1 MKQRKIAVILAGLLL
16 LAGCGNSIKNEY
28 GTYMAAP
35 EAASGGASNAADTAA
50 YDYDAEKNAEVTD
63 EKLVYTA
70 DVTLQTRQ
78 YDDTVEKLH
87 QAVKDAKGLIAQE
100 SQSVETHGSYK
111 DGDGPK
117 HLYITMRIPA
127 EEFQAFLLK
136 LDDLGNVISRNTYM
150 ENITRQYNDNS
161 IEIEALQ
168 KQETRLLEMMDAAQT
183 IEDMIAVETRLTEV
197 QRDLNI
203 LLSHK
208 NAMDTDIAYSTV
220 SMQVNEVREYTEVH
234 DDFLGRLGEG
244 FVGGWKSF
252 LRTGEDAL
260 IGLLYISPYILLV
273 LAVVLLVKK
282 TGWRITLPKR
292 RKRDDVS

>member
-35 EAASGGASNAADTAA
+35 EAASGGAAEAADTAA

-168 KQETRLLEMMDAAQT
+168 KQAEAAGLKPGGML
-183 IEDMIAVETRLTEV
+183 IPLYRCRSMKSESIP
-197 QRDLNI
+197 
-203 LLSHK
+203 K
-208 NAMDTDIAYSTV
+208 STMT
-220 SMQVNEVREYTEVH
+220 SW
-234 DDFLGRLGEG
+234 DGLAKASSAAGRASCAPG
-244 FVGGWKSF
+244 KMH
-252 LRTGEDAL
+252 
-260 IGLLYISPYILLV
+260 
-273 LAVVLLVKK
+273 
-282 TGWRITLPKR
+282 
-292 RKRDDVS
+292 